1 VRTDET
7 QSHEADGQLYE
18 IEVLDGE
25 VVEHH
30 QLPLESDAA
39 ERLPVW
45 ASTPAVQTVAAAATG
60 FVAGAAMVAL
70 LRRYGQSR
78 LERTTVPAAEPLAV
92 SGRVHAYIVHVRPLR
107 PYLD

>member
-1 VRTDET
+1 
-7 QSHEADGQLYE
+7 
-18 IEVLDGE
+18 
-25 VVEHH
+25 
-30 QLPLESDAA
+30 
-39 ERLPVW
+39 
-45 ASTPAVQTVAAAATG
+45 
-60 FVAGAAMVAL
+60 

>member
-1 VRTDET
+1 VQTNDT
-7 QSHEADGQLYE
+7 QSREADAQLYE

-30 QLPLESDAA
+30 QLPLEPDAA

-45 ASTPAVQTVAAAATG
+45 ASTPAVQTVVAAATG
-60 FVAGAAMVAL
+60 FVAGAAMLAL

-78 LERTTVPAAEPLAV
+78 LERASVPAAEQVPA